1 MSTRLI
7 VNLSQ
12 TYISMYLIN
21 TLGLPKV
28 TILFHICVISSQSY
42 SVSSLCSVP
51 SFRFFLPPTE
61 VHRNNPISDVPE
73 WLPVLLHHEASQ

>member
-1 MSTRLI
+1 MEQLQRLGGRQEFDIVDASADLLAVSLQVAVLYMSTRLI

-28 TILFHICVISSQSY
+28 TG
-42 SVSSLCSVP
+42 
-51 SFRFFLPPTE
+51 
-61 VHRNNPISDVPE
+61 N
-73 WLPVLLHHEASQ
+73 LPVHP